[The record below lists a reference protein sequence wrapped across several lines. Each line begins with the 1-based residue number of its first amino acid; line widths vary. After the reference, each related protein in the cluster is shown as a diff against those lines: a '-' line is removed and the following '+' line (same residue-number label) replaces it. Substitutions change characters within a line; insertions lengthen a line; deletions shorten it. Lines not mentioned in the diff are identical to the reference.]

1 MTPEKQR
8 IAIAQASQGAIE
20 FYEGVWRYFDG
31 KRLQTCKDND
41 PLQDLNAMHE
51 AEKIFDAT
59 ELNHYENELALLCNL
74 KVAKSMASAFRW
86 HATAAQRAEAFLKTL
101 NLWKP

>member
-1 MTPEKQR
+1 MENKTMTPEEQQ

-31 KRLQTCKDND
+31 KRLHPCKDND

-51 AEKIFDAT
+51 AEKVLRPIRQVRYHD
-59 ELNHYENELALLCNL
+59 LLR
-74 KVAKSMASAFRW
+74 AKLGSYDLCS

-101 NLWKP
+101 NLWKE